1 MNEIPMWYLVLL
13 DRINA
18 LRNSRTE
25 DQLNWNLPDAYGY
38 TSALVMTR
46 TITHQQRTMIDEF
59 IDNANRRAWK
69 SLQEATT

>member
-25 DQLNWNLPDAYGY
+25 DQLNWNLPDAYG
-38 TSALVMTR
+38 
-46 TITHQQRTMIDEF
+46 
-59 IDNANRRAWK
+59 
-69 SLQEATT
+69 